1 MATVGNINV
10 AITASTRGL
19 DKGLAD
25 AQRKMKTFGQKQQKL
40 GNAAGGRGAGGGG
53 GGKAKTR
60 GGVGGFGVGRGLIGA
75 AAGALGIR
83 QLAAAADEWTM
94 LNNRVKLFTKTTKE
108 QEQQVEALFAVAK
121 RSRADVGAVA
131 DVFQKFAL
139 VNVPLGIANE
149 ETNRMVETLAK
160 LGVIGGQS
168 TEAIAQGL
176 RQLGQGF
183 GKNKLD
189 GDELKSVI
197 ENILP
202 VAQVLAKEMNLA
214 NVAGLQG
221 DKGAGAKGLLTQ
233 TFIMKA
239 LANAVDET
247 DRKFA
252 ALDVT
257 ISQHTQNVSNK
268 FIRMIGKINE
278 ATGATRKFGLAAKE
292 LADSFDF
299 ISDFVDK
306 PSLAAA
312 KTLDARLFNNPLLRT
327 LAGGPAALG
336 ASAFEFIVRGDKF
349 FDSQFEGEVKESN
362 SSAIL
367 TATQR
372 NAAATERLFGVIS
385 LRDDPLGGAKFS
397 P

>member
-1 MATVGNINV
+1 MATIGNINV
-10 AITASTRGL
+10 AVTASTRGL
-19 DKGLAD
+19 DKGLTD
-25 AQRKMKTFGQKQQKL
+25 AQRKMTAFGQKQRKL
-40 GNAAGGRGAGGGG
+40 GNAAGGRGAGGAG
-53 GGKAKTR
+53 GGKG
-60 GGVGGFGVGRGLIGA
+60 GGVGGLAVGRGLIGA

-83 QLAAAADEWTM
+83 QIGEAADEWTL
-94 LNNRVKLFTKTTKE
+94 LNNRVKLFTKTAEE
-108 QEQQVEALFAVAK
+108 QEKQVEALFAVAK
-121 RSRADVGAVA
+121 RSRGDVGAIA

-168 TEAIAQGL
+168 TDAIAAGL

-202 VAQVLAKEMNLA
+202 VAQVLAKEMGLA

-221 DKGAGAKGLLTQ
+221 DKGAGAAGLLTQ
-233 TFIMKA
+233 KFIMKA
-239 LANAVDET
+239 LGNAAEET

-252 ALDVT
+252 NLDVT
-257 ISQHTQNVSNK
+257 VSQNLQNVNNK
-268 FIRMIGKINE
+268 FVRMIGKINE
-278 ATGATRKFGLAAKE
+278 ATGATRKFGIATRE

-299 ISDFVDK
+299 ISDFVDS
-306 PSLAAA
+306 PSLTSAG
-312 KTLDARLFNNPLLRT
+312 KLDTALFQKPLLRT

-336 ASAFEFIVRGDKF
+336 ASAFEFFVRGEKF
-349 FDSQFEGEVKESN
+349 FDSQLDGEVKESN